1 MKRPQETWV
10 RSLGWEDPLEG
21 EMAIPS
27 GILAW
32 RIPWAEEPGG
42 PQSQMRFSDLIL
54 CRRLLCDS
62 HCGWRWPWDQ
72 TTQAACRDG
81 RGLRGEEGLDS
92 AGFWVRARAGR
103 WEPHKARYSRISRL
117 FSQLQPSQT
126 PAALRGGR
134 SCWVSAYWALPE
146 PAVFLPENPMS
157 EEPGGLQFMGL
168 QNIQTWLSD

>member
-1 MKRPQETWV
+1 MELRVQEADL
-10 RSLGWEDPLEG
+10 RRRGWGGALRNNWRRKCNPLQYSCLENPMG
-21 EMAIPS
+21 R
-27 GILAW
+27 GAW
-32 RIPWAEEPGG
+32 WATVHGVA
-42 PQSQMRFSDLIL
+42 QSQMRFSDLIL

-103 WEPHKARYSRISRL
+103 WEPHKAHYSRISRP

-134 SCWVSAYWALPE
+134 SCWVSAY
-146 PAVFLPENPMS
+146 
-157 EEPGGLQFMGL
+157 
-168 QNIQTWLSD
+168 